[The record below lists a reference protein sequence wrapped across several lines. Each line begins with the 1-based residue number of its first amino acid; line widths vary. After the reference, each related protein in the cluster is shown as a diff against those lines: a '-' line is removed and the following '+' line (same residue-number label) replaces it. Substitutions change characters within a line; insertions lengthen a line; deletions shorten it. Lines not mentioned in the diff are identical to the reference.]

1 MELQYVKNHSLK
13 ALSTFYAP
21 SLLSL
26 MCGGLS
32 WLGCGSIETHEP
44 ESARPVQPCG
54 APGETGCGLT
64 CSILPSSSS
73 QRLASLPDI
82 PTHRLEC
89 QPVSSTGNWV
99 WQCWLQGSDGPLMGP
114 SAQQPHEGRQGGWGR
129 QVCLCSTCCPP
140 HRGQDRCLWHW
151 FWKRQ
156 RRRQREISGQGMEGE
171 KGKCNVTVWNLIS
184 KICSIKINRGFLWDA
199 ESRKGFLSIHKPV
212 HVISSTNIY
221 SALG

>member
-1 MELQYVKNHSLK
+1 MSLQMSSMYIQYSLEKHAPALTCWLLYCTDNNSKTVRQKCREWKPDMELQYVKNHSLK

-32 WLGCGSIETHEP
+32 WLGCGSIQTHEP

-89 QPVSSTGNWV
+89 QPVSSTGSWV

-114 SAQQPHEGRQGGWGR
+114 SAQQPHEGRQRGWGR
-129 QVCLCSTCCPP
+129 QVCLCSTCYPP
-140 HRGQDRCLWHW
+140 LPPQRPGQMPVTL
-151 FWKRQ
+151 
-156 RRRQREISGQGMEGE
+156 ILE
-171 KGKCNVTVWNLIS
+171 K
-184 KICSIKINRGFLWDA
+184 A
-199 ESRKGFLSIHKPV
+199 ETETKG
-212 HVISSTNIY
+212 N
-221 SALG
+221 